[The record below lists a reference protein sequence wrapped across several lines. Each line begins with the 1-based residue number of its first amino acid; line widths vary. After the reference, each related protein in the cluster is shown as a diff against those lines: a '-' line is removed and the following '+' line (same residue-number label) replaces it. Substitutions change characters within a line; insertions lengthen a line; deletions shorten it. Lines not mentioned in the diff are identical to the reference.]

1 MSQLDNDE
9 LSPSQEKTLRT
20 LQKFID
26 ENGYPPTVEE
36 LASRLR
42 LTKASVHGSLD
53 KLIQKGYL
61 KRAQGKARGLEIL
74 RTAQAS
80 IIDVVG
86 VPILGDVP
94 AGIPISPQESL
105 AGQVFVESSVV
116 GNDVCF
122 ALNVVGESM
131 RDAEIR
137 DGDLLIV
144 RKQQLAEHRDIVV
157 ASVDGE
163 VTVKRLSIKDGRVRL
178 LPENKEFKA
187 IEIGPNTDLRI
198 LGRVIATRRVLKRC

>member
-1 MSQLDNDE
+1 MSVLEHDE
-9 LSPSQEKTLRT
+9 LSPSQEKTLRA

-26 ENGYPPTVEE
+26 ENGYPPTVDE

-61 KRAQGKARGLEIL
+61 KRAPGKARSIEIL
-74 RTAQAS
+74 RTPQAS
-80 IIDVVG
+80 VIDVVG

-94 AGIPISPQESL
+94 AGTPISPQESH
-105 AGQVFVESSVV
+105 AGQIYIESSIV

-122 ALNVVGESM
+122 ALSVIGDSM

-137 DGDLLIV
+137 DGDVLIV
-144 RKQQLAEHRDIVV
+144 RKQQLAEHHDIVV

-163 VTVKRLSIKDGRVRL
+163 VTVKRLSIKEGRVRL
-178 LPENKEFKA
+178 LPENREFKP
-187 IEIGPNTDLRI
+187 IEIGPDVELRI
-198 LGRVIATRRVLKRC
+198 LGRVIATRRVVKRC